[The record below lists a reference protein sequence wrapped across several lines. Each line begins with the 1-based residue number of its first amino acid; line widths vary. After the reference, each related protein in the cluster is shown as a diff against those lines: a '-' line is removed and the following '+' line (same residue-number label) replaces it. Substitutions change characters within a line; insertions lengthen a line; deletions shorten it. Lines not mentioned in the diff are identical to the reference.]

1 MDRVIPRLTTFAHFS
16 SFSSSGSS
24 PVSEIYDFIC
34 EHFPFYRT
42 APGGWKN
49 SIRHTLNF
57 HKCFKKIEATEE
69 LNNEIDM
76 KKHKKRFI
84 WAMKTSKIVK
94 MDSEIKKW
102 SRRDIQAVKNSMTN
116 PDLLTAME
124 KGELKCKY
132 YQY

>member
-1 MDRVIPRLTTFAHFS
+1 MDRVIPRLTTLAHFS

-69 LNNEIDM
+69 RNNEIDM

-132 YQY
+132 

>member
-1 MDRVIPRLTTFAHFS
+1 MLFFS
-16 SFSSSGSS
+16 PFSSSGSS

-116 PDLLTAME
+116 PELLTAME
-124 KGELKCKY
+124 KGELKCT
-132 YQY
+132 YQYQYYINIC

>member
-1 MDRVIPRLTTFAHFS
+1 MLFFS
-16 SFSSSGSS
+16 PFSSSGSS

-132 YQY
+132 QYQY

>member
-1 MDRVIPRLTTFAHFS
+1 MPIFPLN
-16 SFSSSGSS
+16 SSSGSS

-84 WAMKTSKIVK
+84 WAMKTSKTVK

-132 YQY
+132 

>member
-1 MDRVIPRLTTFAHFS
+1 MDRVIPRLTTLAHFS

-132 YQY
+132 